1 MMTLTFG
8 HRIKTL
14 AEDKLVDNIFT
25 MVKSIGEAVQ
35 QGRFLVD
42 AIPALKRL
50 PRVMRTWENWVDKE
64 LAWQWPFLKSL
75 LQQVEDQMRRGVPNI
90 GLMRMLVEQRKLMSI
105 EERGQNFLDDKSL
118 GFQSVTMMEA
128 GAETTAVSML
138 NLTLAMLLHPEA
150 QKKGQRCLDDVVGD
164 RVPTFEDLP
173 NLDFVT
179 QIVKET
185 MRWRPVI
192 TFGVPHS
199 NTASDSYNG
208 YHIPKDSVIW
218 GNIWNMLH
226 NPDHYQSHEDFI
238 PERFDGVT
246 KSAFE
251 MSQEK
256 DAMDRDHYIFGWVRF
271 SNPPG
276 RSS

>member
-14 AEDKLVDNIFT
+14 AEDKLVHNIFAI
-25 MVKSIGEAVQ
+25 VKSIGEAVQ

-42 AIPALKRL
+42 TMPALKRL
-50 PRVMRTWENWVDKE
+50 PRFMRTWENWVDKE
-64 LAWQWPFLKSL
+64 LAWQWPFLESL
-75 LQQVEDQMRRGVPNI
+75 LQQVEDQMRRNVPNI
-90 GLMRMLVEQRKLMSI
+90 GLMRMLVEQRKSMST
-105 EERGQNFLDDKSL
+105 EDRDRSFLDDKSL

-150 QKKGQRCLDDVVGD
+150 QKKGQRCLDSVVGD
-164 RVPTFEDLP
+164 RMPTFEDLP
-173 NLDFVT
+173 NLHFVN

-192 TFGVPHS
+192 TLGVPHS
-199 NTASDSYNG
+199 NTASDNYNG
-208 YHIPKDSVIW
+208 YYIPKDSVVW
-218 GNIWNMLH
+218 GNIWNMHH
-226 NPDHYQSHEDFI
+226 NPNHYQNHEDFI

-256 DAMDRDHYIFGWVRF
+256 DAMDRDHYIFGWVRIPT
-271 SNPPG
+271 STW